1 MLTSLQIGSNGRL
14 GNQMFQYAALLATA
28 FVRGY
33 DWKLQDNDNIELR
46 KVFKMPNAKILL
58 EEELSQLQFR
68 YTDPSFDFSPG
79 VFLSSDFTDLA
90 GYFQSPLYFSDA
102 FNYLKEDFDFIDSI
116 KKVAQDQIDSLRQG
130 KNICSIHVRRGD
142 YLEKQDYH
150 PPCSLEYYQKAKNIV
165 IETAGDN
172 VKFLCFGDDHEWIS
186 DNLIDDNSEL
196 VSGNSPEIDFCMMSL
211 CDAHVIANSSFSWW
225 AAAH

>member
-33 DWKLQDNDNIELR
+33 DWKLQDNDNVELR

-79 VFLSSDFTDLA
+79 VFLSSDFTDLV

-102 FNYLKEDFDFIDSI
+102 FNYLKEDFDF
-116 KKVAQDQIDSLRQG
+116 
-130 KNICSIHVRRGD
+130 
-142 YLEKQDYH
+142 
-150 PPCSLEYYQKAKNIV
+150 
-165 IETAGDN
+165 
-172 VKFLCFGDDHEWIS
+172 
-186 DNLIDDNSEL
+186 IDDNSEL

-225 AAAH
+225 AAALGNVEAVIAPAQWFGPKGPEKWQTIYAGGWVII